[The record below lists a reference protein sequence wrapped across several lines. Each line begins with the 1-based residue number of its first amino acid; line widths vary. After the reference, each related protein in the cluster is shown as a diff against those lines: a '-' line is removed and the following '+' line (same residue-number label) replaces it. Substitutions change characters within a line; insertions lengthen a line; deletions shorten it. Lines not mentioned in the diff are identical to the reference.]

1 MVYTR
6 QFCQSFKV
14 GRWKLY
20 YLSDRSK
27 DYFLGTFPE
36 VVSVF
41 GVIRVYSTGKVV
53 GGTVLTMAVRRPGR
67 AVWPRQKHCT
77 SLGFS
82 FLFYIRLN
90 LQILPAMV
98 AQDLGTNMWRVERI
112 RVYENRERGGRC
124 SETRRLLGA
133 PKVLL

>member
-14 GRWKLY
+14 GWWKLY
-20 YLSDRSK
+20 YLSERSK

-36 VVSVF
+36 VVFVF
-41 GVIRVYSTGKVV
+41 EVIRIYSTGKVV
-53 GGTVLTMAVRRPGR
+53 GGTVLTMTVRRPGR

-82 FLFYIRLN
+82 FLFY
-90 LQILPAMV
+90 
-98 AQDLGTNMWRVERI
+98 T
-112 RVYENRERGGRC
+112 
-124 SETRRLLGA
+124 S
-133 PKVLL
+133 